1 MVTNIFNTD
10 TIEHFASV
18 AFQTSW
24 DEMLTE
30 ARRFVEIDCE
40 WHNEDD
46 KENVFEDLIDQ
57 VNRFTNP

>member
-46 KENVFEDLIDQ
+46 KK
-57 VNRFTNP
+57 TYSTT